1 MNDNLDL
8 KDRHPA
14 SDRISEKSNLG
25 YSGEGINGQGKDGF
39 LLRRGSRTLI
49 SYLIF
54 FFHLKHKGAERRNG
68 RQVINSNHCKRKKN
82 FFRVLSRFECSKTG

>member
-14 SDRISEKSNLG
+14 SNRISEKSNLG
-25 YSGEGINGQGKDGF
+25 YSGEGINRQGKDGF
-39 LLRRGSRTLI
+39 LLRRGSRTLV

-54 FFHLKHKGAERRNG
+54 FF
-68 RQVINSNHCKRKKN
+68 I
-82 FFRVLSRFECSKTG
+82 